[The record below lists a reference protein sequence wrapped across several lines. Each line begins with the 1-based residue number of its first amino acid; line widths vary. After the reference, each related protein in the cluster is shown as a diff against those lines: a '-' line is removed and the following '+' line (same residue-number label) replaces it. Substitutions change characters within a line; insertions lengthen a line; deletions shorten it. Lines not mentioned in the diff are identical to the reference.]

1 MVRAL
6 HDGSRYSLLVLEGDE
21 AGDELPPLSPAV
33 EAGFSLEPL
42 AAPSPL
48 FEAPSAEAF
57 IGPLFFA

>member
-1 MVRAL
+1 
-6 HDGSRYSLLVLEGDE
+6 VLEGDE